1 MTALFSV
8 AQAYDVSFSALFAP
22 EPEAQSSVVI
32 RADDELI
39 QRDNGLLYSKLSS
52 GNWTVNL
59 RPLRVVVPA
68 DREEETLYQ
77 HEGEQWLYVRSLRPA
92 VPGGSKT
99 LEVADEENVLELGDA
114 AHLDASNPHKLAAQ
128 GGEDAEVIL
137 VACAVPYLLLK
148 SYL

>member
-8 AQAYDVSFSALFAP
+8 ARAYDVSFSALFAP

-32 RADDELI
+32 RADDEPI

-52 GNWTVNL
+52 GNWNVNL

-77 HEGEQWLYVRSLRPA
+77 HEGEQWLYVLSGRLRLE
-92 VPGGSKT
+92 VQT
-99 LEVADEENVLELGDA
+99 LGVADEEHVLELGDA
-114 AHLDASNPHKLAAQ
+114 AHFNAGNMHKLAAQ
-128 GGEDAEVIL
+128 GGEDAEVML

-148 SYL
+148 CYL